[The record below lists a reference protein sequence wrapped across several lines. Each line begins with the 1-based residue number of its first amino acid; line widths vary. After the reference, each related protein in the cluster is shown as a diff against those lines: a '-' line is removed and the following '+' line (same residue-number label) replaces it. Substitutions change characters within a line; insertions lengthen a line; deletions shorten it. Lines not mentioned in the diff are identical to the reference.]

1 MCLHSLCCCCCLVL
15 QAVIQK
21 LEGDLGKVDYR
32 SEQYRQKV
40 SMLLDNAG
48 KLEQALEQQ
57 RRQLEVCTY
66 ICKGC
71 GQCVRGV
78 VSV

>member
-1 MCLHSLCCCCCLVL
+1 MHLHSLCAVVVL

-21 LEGDLGKVDYR
+21 LESDLGKVDYR

-40 SMLLDNAG
+40 SMLHDNVG

-57 RRQLEVCTY
+57 RRQLEVSMY
-66 ICKGC
+66 VCKGC
-71 GQCVRGV
+71 GQGVRGV
-78 VSV
+78 VRG